1 MEDDSQ
7 AFIAALENRH
17 GFPVGWRTYATW
29 YGNNRTVF
37 REFGVFL
44 YRCDNSFHFE
54 DFERTPS
61 ILGFSL
67 KPKRKQGQFIKYK
80 GSFAPSDVVL
90 TRPIPKRIARRVI
103 EKEHPTFRIREINL
117 FDRIF
122 RQLVEMVVLIDGTI
136 HFFEL
141 MDRKAFVA
149 ELSNQQ
155 EDR

>member
-7 AFIAALENRH
+7 AFITALENRH
-17 GFPVGWRTYATW
+17 GCPVGWRTYATW
-29 YGNNRTVF
+29 YGNNHAIF

-44 YRCDNSFHFE
+44 YQCDNSFHFE

-67 KPKRKQGQFIKYK
+67 KPKRKQGTFIPYE
-80 GSFAPSDVVL
+80 GSFSPSEVVL
-90 TRPIPKRIARRVI
+90 TRPILKSTALRVI
-103 EKEHPTFRIREINL
+103 EGTYPTSRIRETHL
-117 FDRIF
+117 FDRLF
-122 RQLVEMVVLIDGTI
+122 RQLVEMVVLTDGTI

-149 ELSNQQ
+149 ELHTEQ